1 MATKNPAAAVA
12 RFLKSLGTDTVTV
25 TRNPHV
31 FRFYRSTKV
40 LPVATAADRKAA
52 AQTILETVG
61 MDRAYKVAVDN
72 LVIAT
77 KGAIDFAVLKSAP
90 FDRPAGA

>member
-1 MATKNPAAAVA
+1 MRKQNPVAALS
-12 RFLKSLGTDTVTV
+12 RFLKALGTDAVTI

-40 LPVATAADRKAA
+40 VPVATAAERKAA
-52 AQTILETVG
+52 AQTILEVVG

-72 LVIAT
+72 LVIAS
-77 KGAIDFAVLKSAP
+77 KGAVDFAALKSAP

>member
-1 MATKNPAAAVA
+1 MRKQNPVTALT
-12 RFLKSLGTDTVTV
+12 RFLKALGTDVVTI

-40 LPVATAADRKAA
+40 VPVATAAERKAA
-52 AQTILETVG
+52 AQAILDVVG

-72 LVIAT
+72 LVIAS
-77 KGAIDFAVLKSAP
+77 KGAVDFAALKSAP